1 MKFEGVGENRPLF
14 VDLLRIYLN
23 PDAVT
28 SKGEGFM
35 GNYAGFWI
43 RVAAYLIDFV
53 ILMVV
58 ALVVSFGT
66 GVSLFDQAAQ
76 TDFGIADL
84 VNFVVGIAYFVA
96 FESSTMQ
103 GTPGKRALGLIVTDL
118 DGGRISPMRAVG
130 RYFAKILSTIIL
142 FIGFIMI
149 GFTERK
155 QGLHDMIAGTLVQ
168 KANPGE
174 GMVDARVFD

>member
-1 MKFEGVGENRPLF
+1 
-14 VDLLRIYLN
+14 
-23 PDAVT
+23 
-28 SKGEGFM
+28 
-35 GNYAGFWI
+35 
-43 RVAAYLIDFV
+43 
-53 ILMVV
+53 
-58 ALVVSFGT
+58 
-66 GVSLFDQAAQ
+66 
-76 TDFGIADL
+76 
-84 VNFVVGIAYFVA
+84 
-96 FESSTMQ
+96 MQ